1 MQIQPISGKGPTR
14 HWQCRATLRAPW
26 MKKHVL
32 EEKTSREM
40 QLADGQLGKYFILV
54 TRENVGLD

>member
-1 MQIQPISGKGPTR
+1 MNKY
-14 HWQCRATLRAPW
+14 
-26 MKKHVL
+26 VL

-40 QLADGQLGKYFILV
+40 QLADGQLGKYFTLV